1 MFLPVIIKYG
11 DTLATGRS
19 VWKLW
24 MSYLSILLVF
34 GAVFAVGF
42 PDDREGDFPWTIQ
55 VSLAFI
61 VIAVLFMLVVIVLF
75 PLLMSNRLVRVQ
87 QWGVLITPDLARQK
101 TQDKRKTAINTRL
114 QAAKWRKDAV
124 TSVTNYTKQK
134 ARAARRGVAGATRRP
149 APNAKTA
156 DSSSAA
162 LLP

>member
-24 MSYLSILLVF
+24 MSYLSILFVF

-42 PDDREGDFPWTIQ
+42 PDDREEPFPWTIK

-61 VIAVLFMLVVIVLF
+61 VIAVLFMLFVIVLF

-101 TQDKRKTAINTRL
+101 THHKRKTAIKTRY
-114 QAAKWRKDAV
+114 QATHWRKDAV
-124 TSVTNYTKQK
+124 KSITTYTKE
-134 ARAARRGVAGATRRP
+134 RAEAAHSATRRL
-149 APNAKTA
+149 APSRVNPSTA
-156 DSSSAA
+156 R
-162 LLP
+162 LLSTTTTP